1 MKFSKIVMVGIVVVF
16 IATFT
21 IFYVIDNLSK
31 TMKRCEEDK
40 TLKFCQTNTVAIA
53 VIMLLMI
60 VAGLVIVIM
69 TVGYIMISASGG
81 IRTV

>member
-1 MKFSKIVMVGIVVVF
+1 MKFSKIVILGVVVVF
-16 IATFT
+16 IATLT

-31 TMKRCEEDK
+31 TMKRCEKDK
-40 TLKFCQTNTVAIA
+40 TLKFCQTNTIAIA

-81 IRTV
+81 VRAV